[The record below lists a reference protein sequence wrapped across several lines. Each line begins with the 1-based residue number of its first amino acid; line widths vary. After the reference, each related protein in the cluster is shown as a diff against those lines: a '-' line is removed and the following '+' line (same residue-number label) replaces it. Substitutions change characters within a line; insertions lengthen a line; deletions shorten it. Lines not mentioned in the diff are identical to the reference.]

1 MRTVLVLVGNEFRR
15 FAADKAA
22 LSLTFIVPLVLI
34 YIFGNVF
41 GVNSEDRGPK
51 GIPLAV
57 VNQTDAPAPAA
68 IISALQKEP
77 AFKVITSHKDAN
89 GVERVLTE
97 AEVREMMH
105 AGDIRFALIFPADAT
120 SDSEVALKMKFLR
133 NARNEI
139 ETETVNGLLQKTIFT
154 AAPQALLASLQRLG
168 ANQVGGE
175 TMARF
180 NHSLADAV
188 ARGFGGDPAEILHSI
203 ETGEFNIPETTPTN
217 TNGNSF
223 LDRLIKIER
232 EEIGGE
238 HAKSPMATRSVGGYA
253 VMFLL
258 FSLTGASTSLF
269 DEKKAGLYQRLLAA
283 PVRRTHILWSKYIFG
298 ILLGLVQ
305 LLTLFVAGRVLF
317 GVDITS
323 NVFNLLL
330 ICLAAASACVAF
342 GMLLAAL
349 APTAAAAN
357 GMGTLLNRLLVDRRL
372 PPRALGKLQHARAAP
387 GARHPARLRCR
398 REHDQHLAFSPRA
411 DLRVAKANALRV
423 SSDER
428 SNYQSRLGA
437 LVCRASQEP

>member
-22 LSLTFIVPLVLI
+22 ISLTFIVPLVLI

-89 GVERVLTE
+89 GVERVLIE
-97 AEVREMMH
+97 AEVREMMR

-139 ETETVNGLLQKTIFT
+139 ETETVDGLLQKTIFT

-168 ANQVGGE
+168 ANQVGSE

-180 NHSLADAV
+180 NHSLADAI

-203 ETGEFNIPETTPTN
+203 ETGEFNIPGTTPGN
-217 TNGNSF
+217 ANGDSF

-238 HAKSPMATRSVGGYA
+238 NVKSPMATRSVGGYA

-298 ILLGLVQ
+298 ILLGVVQ

-357 GMGTLLNRLLVDRRL
+357 GMGTLLILTMSAVGGAWWPTSFMPQFMQQFSKFTIVYWSIEGFLRVLWANCNTRELLPVL
-372 PPRALGKLQHARAAP
+372 AIL
-387 GARHPARLRCR
+387 
-398 REHDQHLAFSPRA
+398 LAFA
-411 DLRVAKANALRV
+411 AAANTISIWRFRHGQIF
-423 SSDER
+423 E
-428 SNYQSRLGA
+428 
-437 LVCRASQEP
+437 